1 MAAQSE
7 QEVQAYLDS
16 HKIQSTVEDAIN
28 ACVKANAE
36 DPCLF
41 MSQHLATK
49 AQPDTIKSVIGR
61 SIFDS
66 RGNPTVEVDVKTVK
80 GFTYRAAV
88 PSGASTG
95 VYEGELAP
103 ASPTI
108 VWNSSIHG
116 CVVSPKRLLHL
127 HQCAPPRPRRGPT
140 RPPPLIVPLCMAM
153 SPVACSR
160 LSLIPPPLL
169 SPNPH

>member
-41 MSQHLATK
+41 MSQHLMTK
-49 AQPDTIKSVIGR
+49 ANADTIKTLKAR
-61 SIFDS
+61 QIFDS
-66 RGNPTVEVDVKTVK
+66 RGNPTVEVDLITVK
-80 GFTYRAAV
+80 GNTYRAAV

-95 VYEGELAP
+95 VYEGAP
-103 ASPTI
+103 APY
-108 VWNSSIHG
+108 
-116 CVVSPKRLLHL
+116 L
-127 HQCAPPRPRRGPT
+127 APRPRPHD
-140 RPPPLIVPLCMAM
+140 C
-153 SPVACSR
+153 CSAPR
-160 LSLIPPPLL
+160 RS
-169 SPNPH
+169 